1 MYNYIVLKKIKCEEK
16 VMKKLLALLL
26 TLAMMLAL
34 VACVKP
40 DNKPDGGNTP
50 DGGSTE
56 QPDQGGEKTPDDE
69 LAVMSYEEYMA
80 AEVDDEVLVEVYVQA
95 HQSWWDN
102 KITVYAADEDGG
114 YFIYN
119 MACSEDDAAKLTA
132 GTKIKVHGYKTIW
145 EGEIEIID
153 ATFEFVEGD
162 GYVAEAIDITDE
174 LGSETLVDYQN
185 QLVSFSGLTV
195 VEVEYQGGNP
205 GKDIYLTVSLDGAEY
220 SFCVESYLT
229 FPDSDLY
236 KAVGELEAGDVINVE
251 GFLYWYNGANPHITS
266 MTLVGPMT
274 YDEYIAAPIDAEVI
288 VEAYVQ
294 AHQSW
299 WDNKNTVYAAD
310 ENGGYF
316 LYNMACSEEDAA
328 KLLPGTKIRVHGY
341 KAEWSGEIE
350 IVDATFE
357 FVEADSYVAEAK
369 DATDLLGTD
378 NLINYQNQLVSFSGL
393 TVVSTEYQN
402 GSRGK
407 DIYVTVSLDGAEYDF
422 CVESYL
428 TSPDSDLYVAVEA
441 LKAGDVVDI
450 EGFLYWY
457 NGVNTHITGVTVK

>member
-1 MYNYIVLKKIKCEEK
+1 
-16 VMKKLLALLL
+16 MKKLLALLL
-26 TLAMMLAL
+26 TLAMMLTF

-56 QPDQGGEKTPDDE
+56 QPDQGGEETPDDE
-69 LAVMSYEEYMA
+69 LSVMSYEEYMA
-80 AEVDDEVLVEVYVQA
+80 ADVDDEVLVEVYVQA

-119 MACSEDDAAKLTA
+119 MACSEEDAAKLTA
-132 GTKIKVHGYKTIW
+132 GTKIKVRGYKTIW
-145 EGEIEIID
+145 EGEIEIVD
-153 ATFEFVEGD
+153 ATFEFVQGD

-236 KAVGELEAGDVINVE
+236 KAVGELEAGDVIDIE

-274 YDEYIAAPIDAEVI
+274 YDEYVAAPVNAEVI

-299 WDNKNTVYAAD
+299 WDNKITVYAAD
-310 ENGGYF
+310 EDGAYF

-328 KLLPGTKIRVHGY
+328 KLTAGTKIRVRGY
-341 KAEWSGEIE
+341 KAEWAGEVEIIE
-350 IVDATFE
+350 ATFE
-357 FVEADSYVAEAK
+357 FIEAAPYVAEAK
-369 DATDLLGTD
+369 DVTELLGTET
-378 NLINYQNQLVSFSGL
+378 LINYQNQLVSFSGL
-393 TVVSTEYQN
+393 TIVNISYKN
-402 GSRGK
+402 DGGD
-407 DIYVTVSLDGAEYDF
+407 DIYVTVGYNGADYSF
-422 CVESYL
+422 CVERYL
-428 TSPDSDLYVAVEA
+428 TAPDSDLYKAVQA
-441 LKAGDVVDI
+441 LKVGDVVDI

-457 NGVNTHITGVTVK
+457 EGVNTHITGVTVK

>member
-1 MYNYIVLKKIKCEEK
+1 
-16 VMKKLLALLL
+16 MKKLLAILLACVML
-26 TLAMMLAL
+26 LAL
-34 VACVKP
+34 VSCWTPEHTHNFVEGKCECGETDPNYKP
-40 DNKPDGGNTP
+40 ELT
-50 DGGSTE
+50 
-56 QPDQGGEKTPDDE
+56 DE
-69 LAVMSYEEYMA
+69 EILAALPIMSYEEYVA
-80 AEVDDEVLVEVYVQA
+80 AAIDDPVAVECYVQA

-119 MACSEDDAAKLTA
+119 MACSEEDAAKLTA
-132 GTKIKVHGYKTIW
+132 GTKIKVRGYKTIW
-145 EGEIEIID
+145 EGEIEIVD
-153 ATFEFVEGD
+153 ATFEFVQGD

-236 KAVGELEAGDVINVE
+236 KAVGELEAGDVIDIE

-274 YDEYIAAPIDAEVI
+274 YDEYVAAPVNAEVI

-299 WDNKNTVYAAD
+299 WDNKITVYAAD
-310 ENGGYF
+310 EDGAYF

-328 KLLPGTKIRVHGY
+328 KLTAGTKIRVRGY
-341 KAEWSGEIE
+341 KAEWAGEVEIIE
-350 IVDATFE
+350 ATFE
-357 FVEADSYVAEAK
+357 FIEAAPYVAEAK
-369 DATDLLGTD
+369 DVTELLGTET
-378 NLINYQNQLVSFSGL
+378 LINYQNQLVSFSGL
-393 TVVSTEYQN
+393 TIVNISYKN
-402 GSRGK
+402 DGGD
-407 DIYVTVSLDGAEYDF
+407 DIYVTVGYNGADYSF
-422 CVESYL
+422 CVERYL
-428 TSPDSDLYVAVEA
+428 TAPDSDLYKAVQA
-441 LKAGDVVDI
+441 LKVGDVVDI

-457 NGVNTHITGVTVK
+457 EGVNTHITGVTVK